1 MDSPWDAEADRG
13 REWLI
18 PDHAGDAWHETGGRV
33 PLDDR
38 AVLYPLEG
46 RFGEQ
51 VRSRVRGHDLA
62 EVFTHQREVDAML
75 DRIADAFAAMDVTF
89 LDPACGSGSVLAATL
104 RRELGLASKDVCATQ
119 EQCVHRLLRAAASIH
134 GVEQRPVR
142 CRGRV
147 RPGPQCRG
155 LAGPA
160 GCGGGGAEDV
170 VRVEVAARAHVR
182 PGLPVRARPSGDFSS
197 RVCHGMPYG
206 ATESRCDGSGILE
219 FPGNLA
225 GLGFVQDFDG

>member
-1 MDSPWDAEADRG
+1 VDSPWDAEADPEG
-13 REWLI
+13 TWLI
-18 PDHAGDAWHETGGRV
+18 PDLAGDACHETGGRV
-33 PLDDR
+33 LLDDS
-38 AVLYPLEG
+38 AVLE
-46 RFGEQ
+46 
-51 VRSRVRGHDLA
+51 
-62 EVFTHQREVDAML
+62 
-75 DRIADAFAAMDVTF
+75 
-89 LDPACGSGSVLAATL
+89 PARGSGSVLAETL

-119 EQCVHRLLRAAASIH
+119 EQCV
-134 GVEQRPVR
+134 
-142 CRGRV
+142 

-155 LAGPA
+155 PAVPA

-170 VRVEVAARAHVR
+170 VRVEVAARARVR
-182 PGLPVRARPSGDFSS
+182 PGLPVRARLSGDFSS